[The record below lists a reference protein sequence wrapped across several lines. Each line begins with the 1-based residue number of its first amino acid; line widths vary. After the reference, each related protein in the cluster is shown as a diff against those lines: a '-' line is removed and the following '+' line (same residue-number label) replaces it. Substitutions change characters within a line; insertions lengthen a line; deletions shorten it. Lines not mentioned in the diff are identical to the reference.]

1 MKDIDLIK
9 LRELSTEILP
19 VSMQKDGLNY
29 NVVKTPSG
37 EVFVVPSNIIT
48 KFKNVPNSK
57 KT

>member
-1 MKDIDLIK
+1 MKNIDLIK

-19 VSMQKDGLNY
+19 VSMQKDGLTY

-48 KFKNVPNSK
+48 KFKNSK
-57 KT
+57 KN